1 MTGDGFGRGALV
13 AVGNGGGGTST
24 ERIGEGGGTVGFFLG
39 VESAFALLLS
49 FVLPRSAGVKFSTGE
64 GDVFAFTLVTAL

>member
-13 AVGNGGGGTST
+13 AVGNGGGGTSS
-24 ERIGEGGGTVGFFLG
+24 ERVGEGRGRFFLG

-49 FVLPRSAGVKFSTGE
+49 FVLPLSAGVKFSTGE